1 VDGET
6 VHTST
11 VSYKKYTYD
20 TSDFSK
26 LIPFE
31 LPELSIKKK
40 RPYTLSSTLED
51 ASHTMLGRLV
61 AKIVMKEATKQTK
74 NMSHD
79 MVEIAKKTMMETPIQ
94 MLVLFS
100 AGQVTFDMGEGLVD
114 IMNGKVFKGLKKLKK
129 KTENK

>member
-1 VDGET
+1 
-6 VHTST
+6 
-11 VSYKKYTYD
+11 
-20 TSDFSK
+20 
-26 LIPFE
+26 
-31 LPELSIKKK
+31 
-40 RPYTLSSTLED
+40 
-51 ASHTMLGRLV
+51 MLGRLV